1 MKHWLDGVEK
11 ILRSESKDLKHLAS
25 LAGVDPRTLFRY
37 AALSKCDLRGQ
48 DLRGLDFTGAIL
60 SGAYFDDQTLIDA
73 EFDPRNGQ
81 KRYYKFLVSSNIV
94 KLVNSE
100 AEKRGYT
107 YAIWYVKS
115 LFETCKRR
123 SEEHTYELQSL
134 MRISYA

>member
-37 AALSKCDLRGQ
+37 ADLSQCDIRGQ

-81 KRYYKFLVSSNIV
+81 KRYYKFLVSS
-94 KLVNSE
+94 KDRTSTHLNS
-100 AEKRGYT
+100 
-107 YAIWYVKS
+107 
-115 LFETCKRR
+115 
-123 SEEHTYELQSL
+123 
-134 MRISYA
+134 